1 MEAILLFVVKLI
13 LSLYLTVTI
22 ITFFK
27 VARLLMTEILTSV
40 KERLMNEILP
50 MSNGNVIVSI
60 IICTTVFCLIGIPF
74 IIGYSLYIG
83 ISWPTTVISAI
94 RED

>member
-1 MEAILLFVVKLI
+1 METILLSAVKI
-13 LSLYLTVTI
+13 VLSLYLTVTL

-27 VARLLMTEILTSV
+27 VARLLTAEILTSV

-50 MSNGNVIVSI
+50 ISNGNVIVSI
-60 IICTTVFCLIGIPF
+60 IICTTVFCLISIPF
-74 IIGYSLYIG
+74 ILGYSLYRG
-83 ISWPTTVISAI
+83 ISWPTTVISAL